1 MVRIGA
7 GEVTVLEGAG
17 GDGGRASGQ
26 AAVGLPVVVAVRGCG
41 GSPVQGGDVGA
52 VACDAAGALE
62 GGGQPRTLPA
72 GPAQPR
78 TGGRRRMLG
87 AADREEISRGIA
99 EGVEGVVIAARI
111 GRDPSVV
118 SRDIARHG
126 GRERYRATRAGRVA
140 ARTRCRPKA
149 RKLDADPV
157 LRAQVV
163 TWLRAGYSP
172 DQVAGRLRHEHGGEH
187 AERVADTVS
196 HEAIY
201 TWIYA
206 LPKGE
211 LAKQGIL
218 LRSGRTRRRPRGRRS
233 APGARI
239 VGMTSIDARPA
250 EVGDRAV
257 PGNWE
262 GDLMIGKAGRSAMA
276 TLVER
281 TSRYTVPVALPSGRR
296 DAASTCDALIA
307 AVSGMPSQ
315 LVKTLTWDQ
324 GSEMA
329 GHAAFSLAS
338 NVDVYF
344 AHPHSPWERGTNE
357 NTNGLLR
364 EYFPKGTEI
373 TDDQAYL
380 DLVARELNNRPR
392 RILGYRTPAEVFT
405 DLLTSSIASTG

>member
-1 MVRIGA
+1 VARIGA
-7 GEVTVLEGAG
+7 GKVAVLEGSG
-17 GDGGRASGQ
+17 GDGGRPSGQ
-26 AAVGLPVVVAVRGCG
+26 AVVGLPVVVAGRGCG
-41 GSPVQGGDVGA
+41 GSPVQGGDAGA

-72 GPAQPR
+72 AARPR
-78 TGGRRRMLG
+78 TEARRRIMVSG
-87 AADREEISRGIA
+87 ADREEISRGIA

-111 GRDPSVV
+111 GRNPSVV
-118 SRDIARHG
+118 SREIARHG
-126 GRERYRATRAGRVA
+126 GRERYRATRAARVA
-140 ARTRCRPKA
+140 ARARCRPKA

-157 LRAQVV
+157 LRAQVIAR
-163 TWLRAGYSP
+163 LRAGHSP
-172 DQVAGRLRHEHGGEH
+172 DQVAGRLRHEHSGQH

-211 LAKQGIL
+211 LA
-218 LRSGRTRRRPRGRRS
+218 R
-233 APGARI
+233 PGARI

-250 EVGDRAV
+250 EASDRVV
-257 PGNWE
+257 PGAWE
-262 GDLMIGKAGRSAMA
+262 GDLVIGKAGRSAMA

-281 TSRYTVPVALPSGRR
+281 TSRYTVPVALPAGRR
-296 DAASTCDALIA
+296 DALTTCDALIA

-329 GHAAFSLAS
+329 GHAAFSLATA
-338 NVDVYF
+338 VDVYF

-405 DLLTSSIASTG
+405 DLLASSIASTG